1 MARKKKS
8 YNNSKAK
15 YAIIGIVLA
24 VVIAGISFTALNN
37 ESPEIEESGTYSLDT
52 SNGSPLL
59 GSPDAPVRIIEFGDY
74 QCPFCKRWNE
84 NTKPLIEEN
93 YIHTGKASLV
103 YVDFAILGN
112 DSKTVHSGSYCA
124 DEQGLYWEYHDFVY
138 ANQGHENNGWA
149 NAENLKILVTGLEG
163 LDIDSFNECLDSEK
177 YKGRINDNIIAA
189 YRTGAE
195 STPSFIIVGPNDVTA
210 ISGAQPYDVFVKAM
224 DSLLEN

>member
-8 YNNSKAK
+8 PNNSKVR
-15 YAIIGIVLA
+15 YVVIGIVVA
-24 VVIAGISFTALNN
+24 IIIVGISFNALYN
-37 ESPEIEESGTYSLDT
+37 ESSEIDESKTFTLDT
-52 SNGSPLL
+52 SKGSPLL
-59 GSPDAPVRIIEFGDY
+59 GSPNAPVRIIEFGDY

-124 DEQGLYWEYHDFVY
+124 DEQDLYWEYHDFIY

-149 NAENLKILVTGLEG
+149 NTENLKLLVTGIDG
-163 LDIDSFNECLDSEK
+163 LDVDSFKECLDSKK
-177 YKGRINDNIIAA
+177 YQGRINDNIIVA
-189 YRTGAE
+189 YRTGVE

-210 ISGAQPYDVFVKAM
+210 ISGAQPYDVFVKAI